1 MHIGS
6 VIKSCYC
13 HLRSLGKLCPFLI
26 QDAANAIA
34 VSLIMSKLDFCNS
47 TLWGFPA
54 NQLNHLQKIQNAA
67 ACIVTRTKSWD
78 CITPVL
84 YWLPVSKQIEY
95 KILCLTCQCV
105 HKTALQYLQE
115 LVSLYNPRVLSTPA
129 PCADWTSQDL
139 MRTQIK
145 NIQEQG
151 HSTMLHPPSGTGCQ
165 INFTKQK
172 TLLLFRSS

>member
-1 MHIGS
+1 MTLIEHIHIGKSQISLLASVRDLGLVIDANPDTTAQISS

-67 ACIVTRTKSWD
+67 ACIVTRTKSWGH
-78 CITPVL
+78 ITPL
-84 YWLPVSKQIEY
+84 LQSLHWLPVTKRIEY
-95 KILCLTCQCV
+95 KILCLTHQCV
-105 HKTALQYLQE
+105 HKTTPQYLQK
-115 LVSLYNPRVLSTPA
+115 LAS
-129 PCADWTSQDL
+129 
-139 MRTQIK
+139 
-145 NIQEQG
+145 
-151 HSTMLHPPSGTGCQ
+151 
-165 INFTKQK
+165 
-172 TLLLFRSS
+172 